1 MEYRGKRWSRER
13 VEAYLAKYMPGFII
27 YDQEWEPENQYS
39 KAPLRCPK
47 GHDFER
53 RCGHIRKR
61 LGCPVCKDEERRL
74 KHGRKFYD
82 AVTAEGYIPKF
93 KPEDYVNSHQKLLTI
108 CPNGEE
114 YQTSKTRFIDMG
126 SRCACDVC
134 NPRKGM
140 KYKRRTHEEAYV
152 EMLAIG
158 ERLLGRFKGVDVPV
172 LSECLKCG
180 NRRKIRPNN
189 YLRGRATCDKCAG
202 RYSPTDEEYNER
214 IAPLGFRLAPGATY
228 INSYTPIP
236 HICEKGHHTMK
247 RPNDVLEG
255 KGCSECAREKQSERL
270 RGRNPN
276 TGEELPPERKKE
288 LEEARQS
295 PEYHAWRRQV
305 LERDNH
311 RCILCESTID
321 VEAHHLY
328 SFTNYEDLRYLSE
341 NGVALC
347 KTHHRQEIG
356 SFHAVHGQDGS
367 TVASQFIDYLDEY
380 MAHNPYADKDRL
392 LRLKRRVEALIEY
405 VEGPKVVKYEQLT
418 LWRKEAEAHAI

>member
-27 YDQEWEPENQYS
+27 YDPEWEPENAHD
-39 KAPLRCPK
+39 KTPLRCPK
-47 GHDFER
+47 GHEFER
-53 RCGHIRKR
+53 RCNDIRHIPD
-61 LGCPVCKDEERRL
+61 CPVCKREGRRI
-74 KHGRKFYD
+74 KHGKELYN
-82 AVTAEGYIPKF
+82 AVIADGYTPLF
-93 KPEDYVNSHQKLLTI
+93 KPEDYVNAHQKLLTI

-114 YQTSKTRFIDMG
+114 YQTSKNRFIDLG
-126 SRCACDVC
+126 SRCACDAC
-134 NPRKGM
+134 NPRKG
-140 KYKRRTHEEAYV
+140 KPQKRRTHDEAYT
-152 EMLAIG
+152 EMLALG
-158 ERLLGRFKGVDVPV
+158 ERLLGEFKGVDVPV

-180 NRRKIRPNN
+180 NRRKIRPNH
-189 YLRGRATCDKCAG
+189 YLGGRATCDKCAG
-202 RYSPTDEEYNER
+202 RCSPTDEEYNER

-228 INSYTPIP
+228 INNRTPIP
-236 HICEKGHHTMK
+236 HICEKGHRAMK
-247 RPNDVLEG
+247 RPTDVLNG
-255 KGCSECAREKQSERL
+255 RGCGECAREKQSEMR

-305 LERDNH
+305 LARDNH
-311 RCILCESTID
+311 RCMLCESTED

-328 SFTNYEDLRYLSE
+328 SFTNYEDLRYFTE

-367 TVASQFIDYLDEY
+367 TVASQFIEYLDEY
-380 MAHNPYADKDRL
+380 MAFNPDADKDRL
-392 LRLKRRVEALIEY
+392 LRLRERVEALIEQ
-405 VEGPKVVKYEQLT
+405 VEGPKIIKYEQLS